1 MKQSL
6 LIVTILMLPTAM
18 IAQEMNAKEKA
29 GAILEKVSK
38 EYNGYNTIEAKFQY
52 IMENRKQEDFKE
64 VEKGT
69 IQLMGEKFRINFGN
83 YLVICDNE
91 NVWTYLKEANE
102 VQVNKYEPGEMKIN
116 PQEIFT
122 LYKEGFLYGYK
133 GRNEVNGRSLH
144 TIELTP
150 ENKDKSYYK
159 VRLHVDP
166 ETHRIKRM
174 KTFENDSSI
183 FTYKIQNYVVN
194 QEMDASSFKFNK
206 SNHPDATVVDLRK

>member
-6 LIVTILMLPTAM
+6 LFLSFLILPLAM
-18 IAQEMNAKEKA
+18 VAQQMNPKEKA
-29 GAILEKVSK
+29 KAVLEKVSK
-38 EYNGYNTIEAKFQY
+38 EYKKYNTIEADFQY

-69 IQLMGEKFRINFGN
+69 IMLMGEKFRINFGN

-116 PQEIFT
+116 PQKIFS

-133 GRNEVNGRSLH
+133 GRNKVNGKSLH

-150 ENKDKSYYK
+150 EDKDKSYYK

-183 FTYKIQNYVVN
+183 FTYKIQNYQVN
-194 QEMDASSFKFNK
+194 QEMSASSFQFKK
-206 SNHPDATVVDLRK
+206 SKHPDVTVVDLRK